1 MCNIQWKPFIFWDG
15 ERKEQRKPVK
25 ERGLLILFKPK
36 TTTKIYI
43 LGLFEPKIIK
53 KNTYFEIHN
62 KGIQSKTRT
71 LILFEPKTTTKIHI
85 LEQGEYITPRNP
97 VKWTR
102 TPILF
107 QPVVSDGLRKICSAV
122 GLGWGLGEW
131 MLSAT
136 LCLFHYPNV
145 FRLVLCLPRDDQC
158 FSPLAFV
165 RWFVCM
171 SSIRLSRCELWLS
184 KPCVS
189 TNTSKSL

>member
-107 QPVVSDGLRKICSAV
+107 QPKTTTKIHTGNQTNVQSIKDVVVAWDAGTRKQSV
-122 GLGWGLGEW
+122 
-131 MLSAT
+131 
-136 LCLFHYPNV
+136 
-145 FRLVLCLPRDDQC
+145 
-158 FSPLAFV
+158 
-165 RWFVCM
+165 
-171 SSIRLSRCELWLS
+171 SRH
-184 KPCVS
+184 
-189 TNTSKSL
+189 